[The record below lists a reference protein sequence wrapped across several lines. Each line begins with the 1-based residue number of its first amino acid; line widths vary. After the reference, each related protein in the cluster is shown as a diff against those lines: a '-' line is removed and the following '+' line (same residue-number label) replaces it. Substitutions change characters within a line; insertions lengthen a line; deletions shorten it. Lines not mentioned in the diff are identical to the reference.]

1 MPLAPVEAAG
11 VLQAVHGFTC
21 DQNIDRFVQTHPTK
35 ADNCHVRIRPDP
47 IPGYPME
54 YPEPSAEEYERLN
67 AEARIQHA
75 AWRIREGY
83 YCMPI
88 YEPCENNCAACD

>member
-1 MPLAPVEAAG
+1 M
-11 VLQAVHGFTC
+11 
-21 DQNIDRFVQTHPTK
+21 QTHRME

-54 YPEPSAEEYERLN
+54 YPEPTPEEYERVH
-67 AEARIQHA
+67 AEARIQHVA
-75 AWRIREGY
+75 RRIRQGY
-83 YCMPI
+83 YCTPI